1 MALNVIELNDRGIKV
16 GDESGIIVQS
26 PGFALVVDDK
36 LEVGE
41 TAEQQARLQPTNSF
55 NKYWHDLNLEPIS
68 HGNKFRHYAD
78 LAYAQLVHLAEVW
91 EINND
96 VIFAVPGNFS
106 RQQLA
111 ILLGLAQ
118 QSPFTTV
125 GVVDSALAATATAA
139 QSEHIVF
146 ADIQLHQVVLTKL
159 AVVNDHL
166 VTEGVVQIPGVGS
179 QNFMNLMMQI
189 ATDIFIQQCRFN
201 PQHNAESEQ
210 QLYNELP
217 KWLLQDVKEKTLQLE
232 LKSASAMHTAKLPR
246 ATLITSLNEY
256 YKKINE
262 QISVITLSNNAQLLL
277 SKSLAEL
284 PAFQA
289 SLNQNSNVAIVEDHA
304 VNTACYQYRDII
316 NSSGE
321 GIHLVNRLPMESLR
335 LQETA
340 SDTPETA
347 DNPTHV
353 LFLNRA
359 ISINSIE
366 IKNNVQLNGSA
377 AAVKA
382 IVMNIEDLPESLGR
396 IKKRSDGVYLISG
409 EQEVFLNDK
418 PVAGEQLLGLG
429 DRIRFASDGEEISLI
444 QVANG

>member
-1 MALNVIELNDRGIKV
+1 M
-16 GDESGIIVQS
+16 
-26 PGFALVVDDK
+26 
-36 LEVGE
+36 
-41 TAEQQARLQPTNSF
+41 
-55 NKYWHDLNLEPIS
+55 
-68 HGNKFRHYAD
+68 
-78 LAYAQLVHLAEVW
+78 
-91 EINND
+91 
-96 VIFAVPGNFS
+96 
-106 RQQLA
+106 
-111 ILLGLAQ
+111 
-118 QSPFTTV
+118 
-125 GVVDSALAATATAA
+125 
-139 QSEHIVF
+139 
-146 ADIQLHQVVLTKL
+146 
-159 AVVNDHL
+159 
-166 VTEGVVQIPGVGS
+166 
-179 QNFMNLMMQI
+179 
-189 ATDIFIQQCRFN
+189 
-201 PQHNAESEQ
+201 
-210 QLYNELP
+210 
-217 KWLLQDVKEKTLQLE
+217 
-232 LKSASAMHTAKLPR
+232 
-246 ATLITSLNEY
+246 
-256 YKKINE
+256 
-262 QISVITLSNNAQLLL
+262 

-316 NSSGE
+316 NSSDE

-347 DNPTHV
+347 DNPTHA

-359 ISINSIE
+359 IPINSIE

-396 IKKRSDGVYLISG
+396 IQKRSDGVYLISG
-409 EQEVFLNDK
+409 EQEIFLNDK

>member
-146 ADIQLHQVVLTKL
+146 ADIQLHQVLLTKL

-262 QISVITLSNNAQLLL
+262 QISVIALSNNAELLL

-289 SLNQNSNVAIVEDHA
+289 SLNQNSNVAIVEDHS

-347 DNPTHV
+347 DNPTHA

-359 ISINSIE
+359 IPINSIE

-396 IKKRSDGVYLISG
+396 IQKRSDGVYLISG

-418 PVAGEQLLGLG
+418 PVASEQLLGLG

>member
-1 MALNVIELNDRGIKV
+1 M
-16 GDESGIIVQS
+16 
-26 PGFALVVDDK
+26 
-36 LEVGE
+36 
-41 TAEQQARLQPTNSF
+41 
-55 NKYWHDLNLEPIS
+55 
-68 HGNKFRHYAD
+68 
-78 LAYAQLVHLAEVW
+78 
-91 EINND
+91 
-96 VIFAVPGNFS
+96 
-106 RQQLA
+106 
-111 ILLGLAQ
+111 
-118 QSPFTTV
+118 
-125 GVVDSALAATATAA
+125 AATATAA

-146 ADIQLHQVVLTKL
+146 ADIQLHQVLLTKL

-262 QISVITLSNNAQLLL
+262 QISVIALSNNAELLL

-347 DNPTHV
+347 DNPTHA

-359 ISINSIE
+359 IPINSIE
-366 IKNNVQLNGSA
+366 KEAMGC
-377 AAVKA
+377 
-382 IVMNIEDLPESLGR
+382 
-396 IKKRSDGVYLISG
+396 
-409 EQEVFLNDK
+409 
-418 PVAGEQLLGLG
+418 
-429 DRIRFASDGEEISLI
+429 ISL
-444 QVANG
+444 VENKKYF

>member
-68 HGNKFRHYAD
+68 YGNKFRHYAD

-125 GVVDSALAATATAA
+125 GVVDSALAAAVTAA

-159 AVVNDHL
+159 AIVNDHL
-166 VTEGVVQIPGVGS
+166 ITEGVVQIPGVGN

-246 ATLITSLNEY
+246 ATLISSLNEY

-262 QISVITLSNNAQLLL
+262 QISAITLDNNTQLLL
-277 SKSLAEL
+277 SKTLSEL
-284 PAFQA
+284 PGFQA
-289 SLNQNSNVAIVEDHA
+289 SLNQNCSVAIVEDHL
-304 VNTACYQYRDII
+304 VNAACYQYRDII
-316 NSSGE
+316 NSSDE
-321 GIHLVNRLPMESLR
+321 GIHLVTKFPVESLGSK
-335 LQETA
+335 ETE
-340 SDTPETA
+340 SDTPEAT
-347 DNPTHV
+347 DNPTHA

-359 ISINSIE
+359 ISISSIE
-366 IKNNVQLNGSA
+366 IKNNVQLNGSVA
-377 AAVKA
+377 DVKV
-382 IVMNIEDLPESLGR
+382 IVMNIENLPESLGR
-396 IKKRSDGVYLISG
+396 IDKRSNGVYLNSG

-418 PVAGEQLLGLG
+418 LVTGEQLLALG
-429 DRIRFASDGEEISLI
+429 DRICFASDGEEISLI
-444 QVANG
+444 KVANG